1 MKTEKNTFSVLF
13 ILKRN
18 KEKKNGK
25 APIHGRI
32 TVNGETTQFNTKLE
46 ILPDLWGSGVAYQR
60 NSLKKDASSCV
71 IRMPVATK
79 DQSRKYVEVTSE
91 ADERLNTPCNHM
103 ESLAKK

>member
-46 ILPDLWGSGVAYQR
+46 ILPDLWGSGVAWKIRSKLTPIYQFKMIPFA
-60 NSLKKDASSCV
+60 NG
-71 IRMPVATK
+71 
-79 DQSRKYVEVTSE
+79 
-91 ADERLNTPCNHM
+91 N
-103 ESLAKK
+103 